1 MYMVTRGSSG
11 IPLIK
16 LSEGYSF
23 GLKKNYVTVVC
34 GSNGER
40 LKPIKVWDEPFVF
53 FGKEKLNAEFISKTE
68 LVYIRV
74 YGDMDDSDM
83 VSIEIIKYK
92 LPDYVVDNIELEY
105 EALRK
110 TKPVTET
117 LFRIE
122 LEKDVPLSVID
133 ETISSVANGAFKD
146 AVVQAI
152 NKLTS
157 KNKLCYVLG

>member
-11 IPLIK
+11 TPLIK

-23 GLKKNYVTVVC
+23 GLRKNYVTVVC

-74 YGDMDDSDM
+74 CGDMENSEM

-105 EALRK
+105 DVLRK
-110 TKPVTET
+110 TKPITET

-122 LEKDVPLSVID
+122 LEKDVPLSVIN
-133 ETISSVANGAFKD
+133 ETIGSVANGAFKD
-146 AVVQAI
+146 AVVQAL

-157 KNKLCYVLG
+157 KDSLCYVL